1 MHYAAEPWAEL
12 APREVWHFRNGR
24 LRQDSGNRLA
34 SVRNVNFAD
43 FRGFADPLA
52 RIVVELAD
60 ADCFHVTHRVT
71 SLQICQLVPARNGL
85 QYRGLSASLRF

>member
-1 MHYAAEPWAEL
+1 MYDATEPRAER

-34 SVRNVNFAD
+34 SVRNANFG
-43 FRGFADPLA
+43 GFADPFA

-60 ADCFHVTHRVT
+60 ADCFHVTQRVT
-71 SLQICQLVPARNGL
+71 WVSD
-85 QYRGLSASLRF
+85 LSIGSRAMVFPMPRCVG